1 MFLLYVCLYTL
12 AHIININ
19 IHTHFV
25 YNCSMPKC
33 QMHAQFWL
41 VSKGYDKCSN
51 RTKKRGKEQN
61 NKLEWDTP
69 ALKRD
74 IWGGGYDGGL

>member
-1 MFLLYVCLYTL
+1 
-12 AHIININ
+12 
-19 IHTHFV
+19 
-25 YNCSMPKC
+25 MPKC